1 MRIAIA
7 QISSG
12 SDPDENLVTVSE
24 QTAAAAAQGADLVV
38 FPEATMCRFGVPL
51 GPIAQPLDGP
61 WATAV
66 GKLAAEHQIAVVAGM
81 FTPGDADR
89 VRNTLVIAGPDGQI
103 TGYDKIH
110 LYDAFGFAESKTV
123 QPGDHTVT
131 FDVGAVTVG
140 VATCYDIRFPQLFT
154 TLADRGATLIVVPTS
169 WGAGP
174 GKLAQ
179 WQTLAAARA
188 LDSGCF
194 VAAVGQAVPADPRVA
209 ESSAP
214 TGIGHSILAGPFG
227 TRHVE
232 LGEAPELSVL
242 DLDFDEVDR
251 ARRAIAVSPNRRDVN
266 SLASTSA
273 DTETQ

>member
-103 TGYDKIH
+103 SGYDKIH

>member
-1 MRIAIA
+1 MA

-12 SDPDENLVTVSE
+12 SDPEKNLVTVSE
-24 QTAAAAAQGADLVV
+24 QTAAAAARGAELVI

-51 GPIAQPLDGP
+51 GPVAQPLDGP

-66 GKLAAEHQIAVVAGM
+66 GEIAAEHRVTVVAGM
-81 FTPGDADR
+81 FTPGDGDR
-89 VRNTLVIAGPDGQI
+89 VRNTLVIAGRDGQI
-103 TGYDKIH
+103 QGYNKIH
-110 LYDAFGFAESKTV
+110 LYDAFGFAESRTV
-123 QPGDHTVT
+123 EPGDRTVT
-131 FDVGAVTVG
+131 FDTGSVTVG
-140 VATCYDIRFPQLFT
+140 TATCYDIRFPQLFT

-174 GKLAQ
+174 GKLTQ

-194 VAAVGQAVPADPRVA
+194 IAAVGQAVPSDPAIA

-227 TRHVE
+227 MVHTE
-232 LGEAPELSVL
+232 LGDAAELAVL
-242 DLDFDEVDR
+242 DLDFDEVER
-251 ARRAIAVSPNRRDVN
+251 ARRSIAVSANRRDVN
-266 SLASTSA
+266 SLASTSI
-273 DTETQ
+273 DTDT

>member
-179 WQTLAAARA
+179 WQTLTAARA

-214 TGIGHSILAGPFG
+214 TGVGHSILAGPFG
-227 TRHVE
+227 TLHVE
-232 LGEAPELSVL
+232 LGDAPELSVV

-251 ARRAIAVSPNRRDVN
+251 ARRAIAVLPNRRDVN